1 MPETDDRVALITGAG
16 SGIGLATAQRLAA
29 RGQTVVLVGRRP
41 ELLGEAAAAI
51 AAAGGTAHALPA
63 DLADRDAP
71 ARVVAEALERTGRVD
86 VLVNNAASFLVRDV
100 PEFTPD
106 DFDDH
111 MAVNLRAPYFLVQAA
126 LPALRSSPAAVV
138 VNVSSAAAVMYR
150 RGQTVYGLTKAALEH
165 LTMNLAAELAPDG
178 IRVVAVRPGPVATEL
193 HARAVADPEARLR
206 AIAAMVPLGRLG
218 TADEVALWIEHL
230 VDERAAWV
238 TGTVI
243 AVDGGRVLGAPGV

>member
-1 MPETDDRVALITGAG
+1 MPDTDDRVALITGAG
-16 SGIGLATAQRLAA
+16 SGIGLATARLLAA
-29 RGQTVVLVGRRP
+29 GGQTVVLVGRRA
-41 ELLGEAAAAI
+41 ELLDEAAAAI
-51 AAAGGTAHALPA
+51 TAGGGAALALTA
-63 DLADRDAP
+63 DLAERDAP
-71 ARVVAEALERTGRVD
+71 SRIVAEVMERTGRLD
-86 VLVNNAASFLVRDV
+86 VLVNNAASYKLRDV
-100 PEFTPD
+100 AELTLD

-126 LPALRSSPAAVV
+126 LPALRASPAAVV
-138 VNVSSAAAVMYR
+138 VNVSSAAAIMYR

-178 IRVVAVRPGPVATEL
+178 IRVVAVRPGPVATKL

-218 TADEVALWIEHL
+218 TPEEVARWIGHL
-230 VDERAAWV
+230 VHPQAAWV

-243 AVDGGRVLGAPGV
+243 SVDGGRVLGAPGV